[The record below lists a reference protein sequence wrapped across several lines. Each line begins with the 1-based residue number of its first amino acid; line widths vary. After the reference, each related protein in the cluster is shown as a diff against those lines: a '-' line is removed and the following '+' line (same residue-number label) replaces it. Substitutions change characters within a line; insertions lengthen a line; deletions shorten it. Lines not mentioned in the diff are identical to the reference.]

1 MMNDESIARKIRE
14 IADSLENWRVQF
26 YRKCDPN
33 SYYAEEKK
41 SLNDTLFTLQGKIR
55 DVAEEI
61 DPF

>member
-14 IADSLENWRVQF
+14 IALSLENWRVEF
-26 YRKCDPN
+26 FRKCDPN

-41 SLNDTLFTLQGKIR
+41 SLDDTLYKLQWEINE
-55 DVAEEI
+55 VANEI

>member
-14 IADSLENWRVQF
+14 IALSLENWRVEF
-26 YRKCDPN
+26 FRKCDPN

-41 SLNDTLFTLQGKIR
+41 SLDDTLYKLQWEINK
-55 DVAEEI
+55 VAEEI